1 MEEKERKGRRK
12 RFVSV
17 DWLDRF
23 IIDFVLPTFWALF
36 DFHFIF
42 LSFLCVFRASWT
54 TRTAEGS
61 LPWQQSTRPTDE
73 RSHDGQQ

>member
-1 MEEKERKGRRK
+1 MEEKERKGRQK

-23 IIDFVLPTFWALF
+23 IIDFILPTFWALF
-36 DFHFIF
+36 YLIF
-42 LSFLCVFRASWT
+42 FFFFLCVFRASWT
-54 TRTAEGS
+54 TVEGS